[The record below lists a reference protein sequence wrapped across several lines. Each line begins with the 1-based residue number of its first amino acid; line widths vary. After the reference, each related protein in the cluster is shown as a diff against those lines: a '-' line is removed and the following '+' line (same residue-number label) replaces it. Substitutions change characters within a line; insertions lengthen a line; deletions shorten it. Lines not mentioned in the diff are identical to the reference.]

1 MALTANE
8 RKRAQIAREQEAL
21 RQLPDGTYTYLSI
34 PFHQYLDQDGNWS
47 DVQQCFEMMGINPP
61 QFQDDRGPAD
71 FAFDDIFGSDQSKID
86 AFNGSENSIGRAEV
100 MVGQLLDGDAR
111 VSYGSWDFKKAELN
125 RVLVGIQQRDLTDPD
140 LRKAT
145 MDEVVHIARLQEEL
159 EKNVR
164 RTFPQWEIKILPPS
178 N

>member
-100 MVGQLLDGDAR
+100 MVGQLLDAASGL
-111 VSYGSWDFKKAELN
+111 SQIINKFKQTELN
-125 RVLVGIQQRDLTDPD
+125 RALIEIHQRDLTDPAI
-140 LRKAT
+140 RKAT
-145 MDEVVHIARLQEEL
+145 MEEVVHIARLQEDL
-159 EKNVR
+159 QKNVR

-178 N
+178 

>member
-21 RQLPDGTYTYLSI
+21 RQLPDGTYTYLSM

-71 FAFDDIFGSDQSKID
+71 FAFDDIFGSDQDKIET
-86 AFNGSENSIGRAEV
+86 FKGSENSIGRAEV
-100 MVGQLLDGDAR
+100 MVGQLLDAASGL
-111 VSYGSWDFKKAELN
+111 SQIINKFKQTELN
-125 RVLVGIQQRDLTDPD
+125 RALAEIHQRDLTDPD
-140 LRKAT
+140 IRKAT
-145 MDEVVHIARLQEEL
+145 MEEVVHIARLQEEL
-159 EKNVR
+159 QKNVR
-164 RTFPQWEIKILPPS
+164 RTIPQWEIKILPPS
-178 N
+178 